1 MNNINFLKTTVSLLG
16 SKDPQL
22 IKDGISNE
30 DLETIQDKLQVI
42 IEANAFIAWVREAI
56 KAKDDEITAVKSM
69 SVESYYSDVLQ
80 LGVMDSEL
88 MYPKEIKDSDILANW
103 NIKERNE
110 YFGKYVAEKPINIDA
125 VANKVKELEKEYNL
139 YLANL
144 KVLGDAVD
152 VEKKADEA
160 EKLTAQVS
168 TMTGEQLAVLKAA
181 IKATEIQQQN

>member
-1 MNNINFLKTTVSLLG
+1 MKIKNINGKELEFENVAAVFDTTR
-16 SKDPQL
+16 K
-22 IKDGISNE
+22 K
-30 DLETIQDKLQVI
+30 
-42 IEANAFIAWVREAI
+42 
-56 KAKDDEITAVKSM
+56 
-69 SVESYYSDVLQ
+69 
-80 LGVMDSEL
+80 
-88 MYPKEIKDSDILANW
+88 
-103 NIKERNE
+103 RNE

-144 KVLGDAVD
+144 KVLAAAVD

-168 TMTGEQLAVLKAA
+168 TMTDEQLAVLKAA

>member
-1 MNNINFLKTTVSLLG
+1 MITIKTINGKEVEFENVAAVFDKT
-16 SKDPQL
+16 
-22 IKDGISNE
+22 
-30 DLETIQDKLQVI
+30 
-42 IEANAFIAWVREAI
+42 R
-56 KAKDDEITAVKSM
+56 
-69 SVESYYSDVLQ
+69 
-80 LGVMDSEL
+80 
-88 MYPKEIKDSDILANW
+88 
-103 NIKERNE
+103 KERNE

-144 KVLGDAVD
+144 KVLGGAVD

>member
-1 MNNINFLKTTVSLLG
+1 MKIKNIDGKEVEFENVAAVFNTTRKV
-16 SKDPQL
+16 
-22 IKDGISNE
+22 
-30 DLETIQDKLQVI
+30 
-42 IEANAFIAWVREAI
+42 
-56 KAKDDEITAVKSM
+56 
-69 SVESYYSDVLQ
+69 
-80 LGVMDSEL
+80 
-88 MYPKEIKDSDILANW
+88 
-103 NIKERNE
+103 RNE

-181 IKATEIQQQN
+181 IEVKEKQQQN